1 MAMQFTVPD
10 PVERTIRSLR
20 QENAKL
26 RIRAREARAEAAALH
41 AELAAMRGAT
51 DVER

>member
-20 QENAKL
+20 RENAKL
-26 RIRAREARAEAAALH
+26 RIKAREARAEADALRT
-41 AELAAMRGAT
+41 ELAALRG
-51 DVER
+51 V